1 MPITVDELWGRE
13 LNVEVD
19 TSGFTTR
26 FHVNGSTSE
35 SAVYAAVVASSPVSY
50 SGLYRKAIR
59 PKEMGGGRW
68 ECEVEYGN
76 INPWEA
82 VGTTPTIPTGPA
94 PGDPLGPGHSF
105 TTLGGTTHIT
115 QSRVTVSRTLNA
127 TVAGAVLKDF
137 RQAINVTRDGVE
149 GCDIVTPTFEFSRT
163 VRRETVTDEYMD
175 TLVRLTGTVN
185 VERFYNRGPG
195 EVLYIGCE
203 GQYAQDSRWTI
214 THRFHANKSLID
226 YVVARS
232 ADGTPELTVP
242 AVSGWEYLWV
252 QYIEVLDG
260 GFRIRKPVQANV
272 EQVYEYADFAD
283 LEVGGT

>member
-1 MPITVDELWGRE
+1 MAGFSSLDNLIT
-13 LNVEVD
+13 NVSS
-19 TSGFTTR
+19 SGKFWRADWNKNHATAGT
-26 FHVNGSTSE
+26 
-35 SAVYAAVVASSPVSY
+35 VVAGTWQ
-50 SGLYRKAIR
+50 GLI
-59 PKEMGGGRW
+59 GGA
-68 ECEVEYGN
+68 GN
-76 INPWEA
+76 P
-82 VGTTPTIPTGPA
+82 PA
-94 PGDPLGPGHSF
+94 N

-137 RQAINVTRDGVE
+137 RQAINVTRDGGE
-149 GCDIVTPTFEFSRT
+149 GCDLVPPTFEFSRT